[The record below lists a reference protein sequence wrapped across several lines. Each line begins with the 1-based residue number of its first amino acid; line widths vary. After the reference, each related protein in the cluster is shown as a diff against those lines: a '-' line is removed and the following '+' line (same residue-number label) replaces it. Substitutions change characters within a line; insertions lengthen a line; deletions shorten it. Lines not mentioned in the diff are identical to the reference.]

1 MQFKQFNRTETGE
14 DTGEKRDNNWGGV
27 LEGAG
32 RLHML
37 PTWGLM
43 FARKKDCLSIVT
55 GGKKE
60 DLETNVGIGRFW
72 R

>member
-1 MQFKQFNRTETGE
+1 MKTQVRRERITGVGFLRE
-14 DTGEKRDNNWGGV
+14 Q
-27 LEGAG
+27 EG
-32 RLHML
+32 LHML

-55 GGKKE
+55 GGKEE

-72 R
+72 RWKVRGVLI

>member
-1 MQFKQFNRTETGE
+1 MKTQVRRE
-14 DTGEKRDNNWGGV
+14 RIIGV
-27 LEGAG
+27 GFLREQEG
-32 RLHML
+32 LHVL
-37 PTWGLM
+37 PTGGLM
-43 FARKKDCLSIVT
+43 FARKKDCLSSVT